1 MYLSFNTVIS
11 LPQDVTFTDDGLY
24 DSVADYSYKLNE
36 TGSAIIRELL
46 DGANVGQVCANLA
59 KKYEK
64 HRKDI
69 VNDVFGRFLNC
80 STKRR

>member
-46 DGANVGQVCANLA
+46 DGANVGQVC
-59 KKYEK
+59 
-64 HRKDI
+64 
-69 VNDVFGRFLNC
+69 VNFAPLRPQYRSIATTL
-80 STKRR
+80 SE